1 MPIATD
7 GSIHAQIMLVTIR
20 IISAERFIIIASKER
35 VEEVSGERLC
45 AHLIVTPIQ
54 VDRLFQT
61 KRMNSFQA
69 FTLDFNLLGIREVAQ
84 GHPTVIQSVT
94 TLLLFGA
101 QRVEV

>member
-1 MPIATD
+1 
-7 GSIHAQIMLVTIR
+7 MLVTICVV
-20 IISAERFIIIASKER
+20 STERFIIIAPEEW
-35 VEEVSGERLC
+35 VEEVSGERLS
-45 AHLIVTPIQ
+45 AHLIVAPIQ
-54 VDRLFQT
+54 VDRFLQT

-101 QRVEV
+101 QSVEV

>member
-1 MPIATD
+1 
-7 GSIHAQIMLVTIR
+7 MLVTICVV
-20 IISAERFIIIASKER
+20 STERFIIIAPEEWVK
-35 VEEVSGERLC
+35 EVSGERLC
-45 AHLIVTPIQ
+45 AHLIVAPIQ
-54 VDRLFQT
+54 VDRLLQT